1 MSESTREQLLEQ
13 LEDSQRRVS
22 AVLAPMESVQ
32 DWQREPVEWSFRYI
46 AAHLATVEEGCHL
59 PRVERIAAG
68 DNPRLARYNYTAANF
83 NQIDLADSL
92 NAWSAA
98 RRELIDFVSRLS
110 EQELHFIGAHED
122 VGDITLLD
130 ALQEI
135 LDQDRGN
142 FRHVCQLIA
151 DYYEEAL

>member
-1 MSESTREQLLEQ
+1 MT
-13 LEDSQRRVS
+13 
-22 AVLAPMESVQ
+22 
-32 DWQREPVEWSFRYI
+32 
-46 AAHLATVEEGCHL
+46 
-59 PRVERIAAG
+59 
-68 DNPRLARYNYTAANF
+68 
-83 NQIDLADSL
+83 
-92 NAWSAA
+92 
-98 RRELIDFVSRLS
+98 LS
-110 EQELHFIGAHED
+110 EQELRFTGAHED

>member
-1 MSESTREQLLEQ
+1 MVVSLH
-13 LEDSQRRVS
+13 RR
-22 AVLAPMESVQ
+22 APG
-32 DWQREPVEWSFRYI
+32 DGRRRLPP
-46 AAHLATVEEGCHL
+46 AARRAHRRGRQPALT
-59 PRVERIAAG
+59 
-68 DNPRLARYNYTAANF
+68 RYNYTAANF
-83 NQIDLADSL
+83 NLINLADL
-92 NAWSAA
+92 ERLSAA

-110 EQELHFIGAHED
+110 EQELRFTGAHED

-142 FRHVCQLIA
+142 FRHVCQPIA